1 VLFGEAK
8 KNMKEL
14 GCFVIRGSYVV
25 VDRTERERRGTG
37 RKSVAKYRSGIY
49 KNKGHAKQYP
59 GALVKHTKK

>member
-25 VDRTERERRGTG
+25 VDRTERERRGRG
-37 RKSVAKYRSGIY
+37 RKSVAKYRKWYIY
-49 KNKGHAKQYP
+49 I
-59 GALVKHTKK
+59 

>member
-25 VDRTERERRGTG
+25 VDRTERERRGRG

-49 KNKGHAKQYP
+49 I
-59 GALVKHTKK
+59 

>member
-25 VDRTERERRGTG
+25 VDRTERERRGRG
-37 RKSVAKYRSGIY
+37 RKSVAKYRKWYIWCLRCTTY
-49 KNKGHAKQYP
+49 
-59 GALVKHTKK
+59 

>member
-25 VDRTERERRGTG
+25 VDRTERERRGRG

-49 KNKGHAKQYP
+49 KNKIYKS
-59 GALVKHTKK
+59 L